1 MTREN
6 KSKGRPVKSS
16 SKKLRSEISKL
27 YAQGLKPAQIA
38 KVVNFSRAYVSRI
51 VVQLKD
57 ADPSLV
63 NRFLSASPDDEVGG
77 WKKNVHAQQI
87 RAFVHW
93 SSDKYL
99 KSPNA
104 YFKDFVDGVTVICQ
118 GKHILLRSNKKKFY
132 AESEQK
138 ALWKSLSFW
147 NDVVHKLEDRLGVLI
162 FKKGAQAF
170 EFLYQEF
177 ETQDSAVAI
186 DAERKGHIWRVFHG
200 DDGKLRLSVD
210 WSDGTPNHET
220 HHRRDAH
227 VDSVV
232 FEKHVNSILDHP
244 EAPTFSEL
252 TLMVRDIAVTNK
264 ETAEGL
270 RTVVEVLKFQFPKK
284 AQTDP
289 TDLKGVKPY
298 YFG

>member
-1 MTREN
+1 M
-6 KSKGRPVKSS
+6 SLKGRPKKASS
-16 SKKLRSEISKL
+16 EKLKQDVSRL
-27 YAQGLKPAQIA
+27 YCEGFKPSQIA
-38 KVVNFSRAYVSRI
+38 KLKGFSRQYISR
-51 VVQLKD
+51 VLKDLKD
-57 ADPSLV
+57 ADPSLI
-63 NRFLSASPDDEVGG
+63 NSYLSHSPDDQTGG

-93 SSDKYL
+93 SSAGYK
-99 KSPNA
+99 KSPNV
-104 YFKDFVDGVTVICQ
+104 YLKNFIDGVDVACQ
-118 GKHILLRSNKKKFY
+118 GKFIFIRSNKKKFY

-138 ALWKSLSFW
+138 ALWKSLGFW
-147 NDVVHKLEDRLGVLI
+147 NDVIHKLEDRLGVLI

-210 WSDGTPNHET
+210 WSEGTPNHET
-220 HHRRDAH
+220 HHKRDAH

-232 FEKHVNSILDHP
+232 FEKHVNSILDNP
-244 EAPTFSEL
+244 QAPTFAEL
-252 TLMVRDIAVTNK
+252 TNMVREIAVVNK
-264 ETAEGL
+264 ETAQGL
-270 RTVVEVLKFQFPKK
+270 KTVVEVMKTQFPKR
-284 AQTDP
+284 DVVEP
-289 TDLKGVKPY
+289 TDLKGVKPD

>member
-1 MTREN
+1 MTREIKN
-6 KSKGRPVKSS
+6 KGRPVKSS
-16 SKKLRSEISKL
+16 SKKLKLEISKL
-27 YAQGLKPAQIA
+27 YSQGFKPAQIA
-38 KVVNFSRAYVSRI
+38 KLKGFSRAYVSRI
-51 VVQLKD
+51 VRDLKEL
-57 ADPSLV
+57 DPSLV
-63 NRFLSASPDDEVGG
+63 NRFLSANPVDDVGG

-93 SSDKYL
+93 SSEAYL
-99 KSPNA
+99 KSPNV
-104 YFKDFVDGVTVICQ
+104 YFKNFVDGVDVTCQ
-118 GKHILLRSNKKKFY
+118 GKFIILRSNKKKFY

-147 NDVVHKLEDRLGVLI
+147 NSVIHKLEDRLGVLI

-177 ETQDSAVAI
+177 ETSDSPVAI
-186 DAERKGHIWRVFHG
+186 DAEKKGHIWRVFHG

-244 EAPTFSEL
+244 DAPTFAEL
-252 TLMVRDIAVTNK
+252 TLMVREIAVVNK
-264 ETAEGL
+264 ETADGL
-270 RTVVEVLKFQFPKK
+270 RAVVEVLKSQFQKSDVVEPV
-284 AQTDP
+284 
-289 TDLKGVKPY
+289 DLEGVKPD

>member
-1 MTREN
+1 MT
-6 KSKGRPVKSS
+6 SKGRPVKAS
-16 SKKLRSEISKL
+16 SKKLHVEISKL
-27 YAQGLKPAQIA
+27 YAQGFKPAQIA
-38 KVVNFSRAYVSRI
+38 KLKGFSRAYVGRI
-51 VVQLKD
+51 VRELKD
-57 ADPSLV
+57 ADPNLI
-63 NRFLSASPDDEVGG
+63 NKYLSSDPLDDVSGG
-77 WKKNVHAQQI
+77 WRKNVHAQQI

-99 KSPNA
+99 KSPNS
-104 YFKDFVDGVTVICQ
+104 YLKNFVDGVDVACQ
-118 GKHILLRSNKKKFY
+118 GGFIILRSNKKKFY

-147 NDVVHKLEDRLGVLI
+147 NDVIHKLEDRLGVLI
-162 FKKGAQAF
+162 FKKGSVAF

-177 ETQDSAVAI
+177 ETGDSVVAV
-186 DAERKGHIWRVFHG
+186 DAEKKGHIWRVFHS

-210 WSDGTPNHET
+210 WSDGVPNHET

-232 FEKHVNSILDHP
+232 FERHINSILDHP

-252 TLMVRDIAVTNK
+252 TLMVREIALTNK

-270 RTVVEVLKFQFPKK
+270 RTVVEVLKTQFSKREFVEPM
-284 AQTDP
+284 
-289 TDLKGVKPY
+289 DLKGVKPD

>member
-1 MTREN
+1 MS
-6 KSKGRPVKSS
+6 SKGRPVKSS
-16 SKKLRSEISKL
+16 SKHLRFEVSKL
-27 YAQGLKPAQIA
+27 FAQGFKPAQIA
-38 KVVNFSRAYVSRI
+38 KLKGFSRAYVSRI
-51 VVQLKD
+51 VRSLKD
-57 ADPSLV
+57 SDPSLF
-63 NRFLSASPDDEVGG
+63 NKFLSATPDDPSRG
-77 WKKNVHAQQI
+77 WRKNVHAQQI

-99 KSPNA
+99 KSPNV
-104 YFKDFVDGVTVICQ
+104 YLKNFVNGVDVACQ
-118 GKHILLRSNKKKFY
+118 GKFIIIRSNKKKFY

-138 ALWKSLSFW
+138 ALWKSLGFW
-147 NDVVHKLEDRLGVLI
+147 SGVIHKLEDRLGVLI

-177 ETQDSAVAI
+177 ETGDSPVAI

-210 WSDGTPNHET
+210 WSDGVPNHET

-252 TLMVRDIAVTNK
+252 TLAVRDIAVANK
-264 ETAEGL
+264 ETALGL
-270 RTVVEVLKFQFPKK
+270 KAVVEVLK
-284 AQTDP
+284 AQNP
-289 TDLKGVKPY
+289 QKEPVEPFDLKGVKPD